1 MSGCLT
7 FFFFCTHEYIST
19 YIQTLDLKSRKVYI
33 LQKLVTF
40 GEKDWLERGKP
51 LIFIVFLYSSIFLVM
66 ACVTLLSEELL

>member
-7 FFFFCTHEYIST
+7 FFFCTHEYIST